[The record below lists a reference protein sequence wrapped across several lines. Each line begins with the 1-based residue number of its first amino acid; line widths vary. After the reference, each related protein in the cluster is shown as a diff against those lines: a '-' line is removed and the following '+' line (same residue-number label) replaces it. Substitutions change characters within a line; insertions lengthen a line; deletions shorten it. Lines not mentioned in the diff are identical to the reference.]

1 MRRVMRGN
9 APQMENH
16 PNIPREDVG
25 RPAPCFECV
34 SLLVCVCL
42 CVHCCEQR
50 VRTRT
55 RASVQLVSVH
65 ARVRAFVPRYIRRAR
80 SRESPKIQRSLKDLL
95 AEFKFKSTLICC
107 AENRARSPLP
117 FVESC

>member
-34 SLLVCVCL
+34 SLLVCVAC
-42 CVHCCEQR
+42 R
-50 VRTRT
+50 
-55 RASVQLVSVH
+55 VSVCIAASSVYAH
-65 ARVRAFVPRYIRRAR
+65 GHTRPSNSSLCTHECVLSYRVTFAVRDPASLPRFNVA
-80 SRESPKIQRSLKDLL
+80 
-95 AEFKFKSTLICC
+95 
-107 AENRARSPLP
+107 
-117 FVESC
+117 